1 MVFEFLEAGQYK
13 VILGKS
19 FDAKP
24 KKKAPKY
31 FNVKNKDSTDLRA
44 YGNEAKLEKKKDRY
58 QVEMK
63 HIDSQNMIYDAEV
76 STEEEFNCILIYN
89 EEKKTITIERQS
101 AEISLTRKKIET
113 PQPNGHLTHSPLPA
127 NSYTPTAIHTPP
139 IINTVVSES
148 VQETVVP
155 ASPVQDDDEFDLSKD
170 LDEILDSDIEED
182 EEEEEDVSQPLQP
195 QQQQQ
200 RPEESIDTEDD
211 DSGSDQFEEIIAPTP
226 IPPVS
231 NVPSPMALPM
241 SSPLPPSP
249 NIPLTLALPGTPT
262 ATAVPASSS
271 SPSAVKKR
279 KFKMASAP
287 IRHPGIVSPL
297 ASTPFNTANKR
308 PKTEPGY
315 SSSSGSEESSSG
327 SESGSTESSSGE
339 SESESGSSSDD
350 DDFESLAQDISMSLS
365 KSGPSAPASPLR
377 MDPSMQSPSNYK
389 RSPYDITPANTP
401 TPSTRPNNNASTSS
415 SNGVSAPMSLR
426 ALFKEDDEEEGLSS
440 SSESEDD

>member
-1 MVFEFLEAGQYK
+1 MMFEFLEVGQYK

-31 FNVKNKDSTDLRA
+31 FNVKNKESTDLRA

-63 HIDSQNMIYDAEV
+63 HINSQNMIYDAEV

-101 AEISLTRKKIET
+101 AEISLTRKKVKT

-127 NSYTPTAIHTPP
+127 NSYTPITIHTPS
-139 IINTVVSES
+139 IINTAVSES
-148 VQETVVP
+148 VQEPVVP
-155 ASPVQDDDEFDLSKD
+155 VSPVQDDDEFDLSKD

-182 EEEEEDVSQPLQP
+182 EEEEEEEESQPPP
-195 QQQQQ
+195 QQQEQ
-200 RPEESIDTEDD
+200 PEESIDTEED
-211 DSGSDQFEEIIAPTP
+211 DSESDQFEEIIAPTP

-262 ATAVPASSS
+262 VTAVPASSS

-297 ASTPFNTANKR
+297 ASTSVNTANKR

-365 KSGPSAPASPLR
+365 KGGPSAPASPQH
-377 MDPSMQSPSNYK
+377 MDPNMQSPSNYK
-389 RSPYDITPANTP
+389 RTPYDITPANTP
-401 TPSTRPNNNASTSS
+401 TPSTRPNNASTSS

-440 SSESEDD
+440 SSESEDDD

>member
-1 MVFEFLEAGQYK
+1 M
-13 VILGKS
+13 
-19 FDAKP
+19 
-24 KKKAPKY
+24 
-31 FNVKNKDSTDLRA
+31 
-44 YGNEAKLEKKKDRY
+44 
-58 QVEMK
+58 
-63 HIDSQNMIYDAEV
+63 
-76 STEEEFNCILIYN
+76 
-89 EEKKTITIERQS
+89 
-101 AEISLTRKKIET
+101 
-113 PQPNGHLTHSPLPA
+113 THSPLPA
-127 NSYTPTAIHTPP
+127 NTYTPVTIHTPP
-139 IINTVVSES
+139 IINTIVSEP

-155 ASPVQDDDEFDLSKD
+155 VSPVQDDDEFDLSKD

-182 EEEEEDVSQPLQP
+182 DEEEDESQPL
-195 QQQQQ
+195 QQQQ
-200 RPEESIDTEDD
+200 RPVESTDMEEDD
-211 DSGSDQFEEIIAPTP
+211 SESDQFEEIIAPTP

-231 NVPSPMALPM
+231 SVPSPMALPM

-297 ASTPFNTANKR
+297 ASTPVNTANKR

-315 SSSSGSEESSSG
+315 SSSSGSDESSSG

-339 SESESGSSSDD
+339 SESESGSSSSDD

-365 KSGPSAPASPLR
+365 KGGPSAPASPQR
-377 MDPSMQSPSNYK
+377 MDSSMQSPSNYK
-389 RSPYDITPANTP
+389 RSPYDTTPANTP
-401 TPSTRPNNNASTSS
+401 TPSTRPNNASTSS

-426 ALFKEDDEEEGLSS
+426 ALFSKFYATLKHYTYTNHFIKINRRRRRRRRIIQLK
-440 SSESEDD
+440 